1 MTVRL
6 VESNG
11 HSDESVQ
18 ESVSPDELLGRETH
32 YALVCAME
40 EGGDDSG
47 VGESMA
53 QGKVSAVT
61 GVDDGPGVED
71 MDVDDV
77 FSDISDVASQFE
89 DDANCIR
96 CRIFWDETFRK
107 MIDVYAFF
115 SDVSK
120 FEAAIA
126 TLGRTANYEELSQK
140 KRFRLKKIL
149 TKIRR
154 GKSPCLMNRIKMST
168 SPKLSSFL
176 YSVFPIC

>member
-6 VESNG
+6 VGSDG
-11 HSDESVQ
+11 HGDESVQ
-18 ESVSPDELLGRETH
+18 ESVSPDELLGGETH
-32 YALVCAME
+32 YALVYVME

-61 GVDDGPGVED
+61 GVDEGPGVED

-96 CRIFWDETFRK
+96 
-107 MIDVYAFF
+107 
-115 SDVSK
+115 
-120 FEAAIA
+120 
-126 TLGRTANYEELSQK
+126 
-140 KRFRLKKIL
+140 
-149 TKIRR
+149 
-154 GKSPCLMNRIKMST
+154 
-168 SPKLSSFL
+168 
-176 YSVFPIC
+176 